1 LAEPAVPGASARRPY
16 ARKTMRLA
24 VNIDH
29 IATIREARKAREP
42 EPVAAALIAE
52 LAGAQGIT
60 VHLRGDRRHIK
71 ERDVELLRHVVSS
84 KLNIEM
90 AATAEMTGIAARIKP
105 DQVTLVPEQPHE
117 LTTQGGL
124 DVVANRGVVQEAVE
138 ALRRAGIRVSIFID
152 PDPAQV
158 RASRDVG
165 ADAIEINTGAY
176 ADAVAADK
184 PARVQAV
191 DSAAKAAAGLGLEV
205 LAGHGLTYFNVRP
218 IAAIEEITELNI
230 GHSIVA
236 RASLVGLDLAV
247 REMSALLE

>member
-1 LAEPAVPGASARRPY
+1 
-16 ARKTMRLA
+16 MRLA

-42 EPVAAALIAE
+42 EPVAAAILAE

-71 ERDVELLRHVVSS
+71 ERDIELLRQVVST

-90 AATAEMTGIAARIKP
+90 AATEEMTGIAAKLRP

-124 DVVANRGVVQEAVE
+124 DVLANRAAVSGAVT
-138 ALRRAGIRVSIFID
+138 ALRAAGIRVSLFID
-152 PDPAQV
+152 ANTAQV
-158 RASRDVG
+158 KASKDIG
-165 ADAIEINTGAY
+165 ADAVEINTGGY
-176 ADAVAADK
+176 ADASPGER
-184 PARVQAV
+184 PARLSEVREAV
-191 DSAAKAAAGLGLEV
+191 SAAVALGLEV
-205 LAGHGLTYFNVRP
+205 LAGHGLTYVNIHP
-218 IAAIEEITELNI
+218 IAAIGDIEELNI

-236 RASLVGLDLAV
+236 RASLVGLERAV
-247 REMSALLE
+247 REMVALLE

>member
-1 LAEPAVPGASARRPY
+1 
-16 ARKTMRLA
+16 MRLA

-42 EPVAAALIAE
+42 EPVAAAILAE

-71 ERDVELLRHVVSS
+71 ERDIELLRQVVST

-90 AATAEMTGIAARIKP
+90 AATEEMTGIAAKLGP

-124 DVVANRGVVQEAVE
+124 DVLANRAAVSGAVT
-138 ALRRAGIRVSIFID
+138 ALRAAGIRVSLFID
-152 PDPAQV
+152 ANTAQV
-158 RASRDVG
+158 KASKDIG
-165 ADAIEINTGAY
+165 ADAVEINTGGY
-176 ADAVAADK
+176 ADASPGER
-184 PARVQAV
+184 PARLSEVREAV
-191 DSAAKAAAGLGLEV
+191 SAAVALGLEV
-205 LAGHGLTYFNVRP
+205 LAGHGLTYVNIHP
-218 IAAIEEITELNI
+218 IAAIGDIEELNI

-236 RASLVGLDLAV
+236 RASLVGLERAV
-247 REMSALLE
+247 REMVALLE